1 MHTTEYMEHVCGFTF
16 KWKYSRWYE
25 FNKVIVFSINA
36 DSLKIIYIKKKS
48 TQVVLLLS
56 NLIFVP
62 WPQVCL
68 CLPGILILL
77 APN

>member
-36 DSLKIIYIKKKS
+36 DSLKIIFKKKKHPGGS
-48 TQVVLLLS
+48 T
-56 NLIFVP
+56 FE
-62 WPQVCL
+62 
-68 CLPGILILL
+68 
-77 APN
+77 